1 MLNKSVF
8 VGCFLLCL
16 LSLGIVFAETS
27 AVVGREVIAGSPVW
41 TEDQAIQRNKLI
53 ECHWMPLRF
62 KPQLFGVYKWVYDQS
77 LPQSIVMDLEYTD
90 YLFNRVFGVALKE
103 AVYIR
108 EKPDFNSKIL
118 SKKPIHT
125 KLNLIG
131 AVYGQYME
139 KWQTDTW
146 YQVSY
151 LNGSENAT
159 GYVFSGYLTK
169 REFNYRAMQ
178 NAAIALETATQ
189 NRQTGHIDN
198 YKNRNGRAPKY
209 DNKDLDS
216 LGNMRDQSAPAYTK
230 PDVTS
235 DFRYLSDGRLLV
247 IEETLE
253 AFYKCIHPHFSDPVY
268 IPKKYVVVHEDPRPL
283 TQLIIVDRGNQ
294 TELAMEK
301 RGEDWIIVSQ
311 NLVTTGEKAQYK
323 DETELGV
330 FYVIEKKSKFIYLDD
345 VTKEVDGYAPYA
357 LRFNGG
363 AYTHGVPVNFKKVME
378 LVIKTPEVKDA
389 MGVIIQ
395 PAVLEEKVKEMVD
408 PGMIEYLSTIGTIP
422 RSHKCVRHHTSSAL
436 FLYNWVRIG
445 DAALIVIE

>member
-1 MLNKSVF
+1 MLKKGIF
-8 VGCFLLCL
+8 VGVLL
-16 LSLGIVFAETS
+16 LSIICLSVVFAEVAAGNS
-27 AVVGREVIAGSPVW
+27 PEAVVDSLVW
-41 TEDQAIQRNKLI
+41 KEDKALQHNKLI
-53 ECHWMPLRF
+53 ECGWKPQRF
-62 KPQLFGVYKWVYDQS
+62 KPQLFGVYKWVYNQA
-77 LPQSIVMDLEYTD
+77 LPESIVMDLQYTD
-90 YLFNRVFGVALKE
+90 YLFNRVFGVAVKE

-118 SKKPIHT
+118 SKKPVHT

-146 YQVSY
+146 YQVAFRD
-151 LNGSENAT
+151 GSKNAT

-178 NAAIALETATQ
+178 NAALALEKATQ
-189 NRQTGHIDN
+189 DRQTGHVDN

-209 DNKDLDS
+209 NEKELDGF
-216 LGNMRDQSAPAYTK
+216 GNMRDQSAPGYTQ
-230 PDVTS
+230 PDVAS
-235 DFRYLSDGRLLV
+235 DFRYLSDGRLLI
-247 IEETLE
+247 IEESLTE
-253 AFYKCIHPHFSDPVY
+253 FYKCIHPLYPDPVY
-268 IPKKYVVVHEDPRPL
+268 IPKKYVVVHEAPRPL
-283 TQLIIVDRGNQ
+283 TQLIVVDRGNQ

-301 RGEDWIIVSQ
+301 RGEDWVIVSQ

-323 DETELGV
+323 DETELGM
-330 FYVIEKKSKFIYLDD
+330 FFVIEKKSKFIYLDD

-378 LVIKTPEVKDA
+378 TVVKIPEVKDA
-389 MGVIIQ
+389 MGVVIQ
-395 PAVLEEKVKEMVD
+395 PAVLEEKVKELVD
-408 PGMIEYLSTIGTIP
+408 PGMIEYLATIGTIP